1 MAMSVEVPGPVTQ
14 SEDKP
19 HRAETRTGDGAL
31 PARVWVTSTYFAEGF
46 PYTVV
51 NNLAEVLFKHLGA
64 TYAAIGYTALLH
76 LPWNLKFL
84 WGPLLDR
91 YGTKRRWMVGIE
103 AFIAVGLVLAA
114 FFADGS
120 FGLAPLWAIFGVL
133 ALLATTHDIAV
144 DGYYL
149 EALDDAGQSRF
160 VGWRAMA
167 YRLAIIAVGGVG
179 LVVVDEV
186 GWRLGLLAMAVVMVG
201 LWALHR
207 WGLPR
212 AETPRR
218 SLRALARA
226 MARPRLLTTG
236 LLIAAG
242 IVAARALGLASKVKA
257 AVTAIPVVGGLSFG
271 SWISLIFLVAVLSL
285 LAGLRP
291 LRRWLSGRDAPFARA
306 YVSFLEQ
313 PRVGALLLLVL
324 SFRTGESFLMK
335 MKWPFFQDAM
345 GVGLDVYGAANG
357 TFGLGASVG
366 ATMLGGALIARH
378 GLKRWLW
385 PFVLGQNLLNLS
397 YVALAEGLLGSST
410 TAVVSVITLERIG
423 EGLGTAVFMVYLM
436 RCCRPEHKAAHM
448 AIVTALMSVGFT
460 VAGVVS
466 GELATAVG
474 FSAYFGLSFVATLPM
489 MALLFVAPHLDR

>member
-1 MAMSVEVPGPVTQ
+1 MTMSVEVQGSVTQ

-19 HRAETRTGDGAL
+19 RSEDTV

-51 NNLAEVLFKHLGA
+51 NNLCEVLFKHLGA
-64 TYAAIGYTALLH
+64 SYAAIGYTALLH

-91 YGTKRRWMVGIE
+91 YGTKRGWLVGLE
-103 AFIAVGLVLAA
+103 GFIAAGLVLAA
-114 FFADGS
+114 LFADGAM
-120 FGLAPLWAIFGVL
+120 GLAPLWIVFGGL
-133 ALLATTHDIAV
+133 ALLSTTHDIAV

-149 EALDDAGQSRF
+149 EALDDEGQSRF

-167 YRLAIIAVGGVG
+167 YRLAIIAVGGLG
-179 LVVVDEV
+179 LVLVDKV
-186 GWRLGLLAMAVVMVG
+186 GWRLGLLGMAVVMVG
-201 LWALHR
+201 LWGLHR
-207 WGLPR
+207 RGLPHV
-212 AETPRR
+212 ETPER
-218 SLRALARA
+218 SMVDLLRVAI
-226 MARPRLLTTG
+226 RPRILTLGFIVAAT
-236 LLIAAG
+236 IA
-242 IVAARALGLASKVKA
+242 AARALDLSTKVRV
-257 AVTAIPVVGGLSFG
+257 AVAAIPVLGQLSFG
-271 SWISLIFLVAVLSL
+271 AWISLIFLVLVLGL
-285 LAGLRP
+285 LAGLQP
-291 LRRWLSGRDAPFARA
+291 LKCWLRDREAPFAQA
-306 YVSFLEQ
+306 YISFLEQ

-335 MKWPFFQDAM
+335 MKWPFFHDQM

-357 TFGLGASVG
+357 TFGLAASVG

-378 GLKRWLW
+378 GLRRWLW
-385 PFVLGQNLLNLS
+385 PFILGQNLLNLL
-397 YVALAEGLLGSST
+397 YVGLAAGVLGTST
-410 TAVVSVITLERIG
+410 AAVVSVITFERIG

-466 GELATAVG
+466 GELAEAVG
-474 FSAYFGLSFVATLPM
+474 FSAYFALSFAATLPM
-489 MALLFVAPHLDR
+489 MLLLLVAPHLER